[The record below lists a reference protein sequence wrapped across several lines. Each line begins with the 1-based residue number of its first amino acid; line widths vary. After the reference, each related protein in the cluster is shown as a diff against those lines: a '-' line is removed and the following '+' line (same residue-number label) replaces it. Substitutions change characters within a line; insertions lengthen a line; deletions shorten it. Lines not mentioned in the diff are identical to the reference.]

1 MIITLQNASELP
13 GNRGTPVRSLFVPC
27 LLVFLLILD
36 MPVANAASNTLVVGA
51 TILSK
56 SNCKFK
62 SAASALNF
70 GALDPGNTTDAVKT
84 TFVDYVCHGSAPM
97 ATFAISTDDGL
108 HKSGPG
114 ANRMRNTAVPTEY
127 LPYALL
133 LSPTSG
139 TVPKNETRTLTITG
153 TVTSQNYRSA
163 YTGAYTDTVVIS
175 LTP

>member
-1 MIITLQNASELP
+1 MITTLQNELESLDD
-13 GNRGTPVRSLFVPC
+13 RGAPVKSLFVTC
-27 LLVFLLILD
+27 LLIFLMFIN
-36 MPVANAASNTLVVGA
+36 VSFANAASNTLVVGA

-84 TFVDYVCHGSAPM
+84 TSVDYVCHGSAPM

-108 HKSGPG
+108 HNSGPG
-114 ANRMRNTAVPTEY
+114 ANRMRNTAVADEY
-127 LPYALL
+127 LPYALS

-163 YTGAYTDTVVIS
+163 YAGGYADTVVIS